1 MKDWGSKQIWICLQV
16 PRQAVGREP
25 SAQALHFEL
34 LAGNCLTLLLQV
46 WLGEVERR
54 MRSSVRLQVVE
65 AIAAYATTPRPQW
78 VRDWPA
84 MVVLAVSAI
93 YWSKECEEAISNGTT
108 AEYLKK
114 CSQVGGGG
122 DGGRQGRGGSWLER
136 KVVS

>member
-1 MKDWGSKQIWICLQV
+1 M
-16 PRQAVGREP
+16 
-25 SAQALHFEL
+25 
-34 LAGNCLTLLLQV
+34 LLQV

-65 AIAAYATTPRPQW
+65 ALAAYATTPRPQW

-93 YWSKECEEAISNGTT
+93 YWSRECEEAISNGTT

-114 CSQVGGGG
+114 CSQVGGAGAGG
-122 DGGRQGRGGSWLER
+122 CRGEAG
-136 KVVS
+136 VG